1 MKTIL
6 TIALAAMMTPVFSQ
20 VTLNDVTVP
29 ASVKAGD
36 HSLKLNGAGIRKK
49 AFFKLYVAGLYTP
62 KKSADANALIN
73 ADEPIGIRLQITSGM
88 VSSDNMS
95 EAIAEGFKKSTGGK
109 TAPLQ
114 SKIDQFVANFKKEA
128 IVEGNIFEL
137 FYVPGKG
144 VQTLKNGKL
153 LTTIDG
159 LDFKKALFGIWLSN
173 DPVDADLKKGLLGS

>member
-6 TIALAAMMTPVFSQ
+6 TLALAVLITPAFAQ
-20 VTLNDVTVP
+20 VTLNGVTVP
-29 ASVKAGD
+29 ASVKVGEK
-36 HSLKLNGAGIRKK
+36 SLNLNGAGIRKK
-49 AFFKLYVAGLYTP
+49 AFFKLYVAGLFTA
-62 KKSADANALIN
+62 KKGTDANALIN

-109 TAPLQ
+109 TAPIQ
-114 SKIDQFVANFKKEA
+114 GKIDEFIANFKKDP

-137 FYVPGKG
+137 FYVPGTG
-144 VQTLKNGKL
+144 VQTYKNGKL
-153 LTTIDG
+153 LTTIEG
-159 LDFKKALFGIWLSN
+159 LDFKKALFGIWLGS